1 MCFNIKNGRTR
12 EREKLGRKNIKM
24 VRKEKGKVRG
34 CDDDMTNDMA
44 WHEHEGVP
52 FDDGWREMQ
61 IYTK

>member
-44 WHEHEGVP
+44 
-52 FDDGWREMQ
+52 
-61 IYTK
+61 